1 MRSDFVSED
10 NEFQK
15 KKRYLARYRKKK
27 RLINR
32 LEDKLFEMDASFHS
46 LKGSALSPAKTSGGV
61 AQTIDDRYSQIED
74 LEERIN
80 RLLSASRKL
89 RVEIYNILDKLD
101 NDKEIEV
108 LELYFI
114 EDKSIFE
121 ISTMT
126 NYSFSY
132 VNKLYS
138 GGVTHC
144 SIPKSDN

>member
-114 EDKSIFE
+114 EDKSILD
-121 ISTMT
+121 ISTQT
-126 NYSFSY
+126 NYSYRY
-132 VNKLYS
+132 VMKLY
-138 GGVTHC
+138 GDGVRAVML
-144 SIPKSDN
+144 PEK

>member
-1 MRSDFVSED
+1 MSED